1 MPNILLEFTQEFPNL
16 RLNLQVERSKQIANL
31 LVNGKIDS
39 ALLSSY
45 FNVPNKHYIQ
55 QTVFKDKLVLIVPP
69 DHRLAHLSYC
79 QLNDLND
86 EPFITKE
93 DRASLVKF
101 LKE

>member
-16 RLNLQVERSKQIANL
+16 RLNLQVERSKQIVNL

-45 FNVPNKHYIQ
+45 INVPNKHYIQ

-69 DHRLAHLSYC
+69 DHRLAHLS
-79 QLNDLND
+79 
-86 EPFITKE
+86 
-93 DRASLVKF
+93 
-101 LKE
+101 